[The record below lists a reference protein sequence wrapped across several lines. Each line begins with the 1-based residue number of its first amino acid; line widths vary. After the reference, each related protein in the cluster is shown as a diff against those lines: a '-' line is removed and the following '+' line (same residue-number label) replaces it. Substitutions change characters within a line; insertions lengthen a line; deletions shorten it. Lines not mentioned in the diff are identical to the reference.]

1 MKAMMHNYL
10 KSRSKVIL
18 VLAFV
23 LGTIS
28 GCTSSGFDKVDIVEI
43 SPNLYMLGRMGG
55 FMEFSG
61 TKVKAELYAE
71 ARGFCSK
78 RNLVMSPV
86 SDNAEDSG
94 YAKYAS
100 AEIQFRCLP
109 N

>member
-1 MKAMMHNYL
+1 MTPMMHNFL
-10 KSRSKVIL
+10 KSRCKSMV
-18 VLAFV
+18 VVAFV
-23 LGTIS
+23 LGTMS
-28 GCTSSGFDKVDIVEI
+28 GCASSGFDKVDIVEI

-109 N
+109 K